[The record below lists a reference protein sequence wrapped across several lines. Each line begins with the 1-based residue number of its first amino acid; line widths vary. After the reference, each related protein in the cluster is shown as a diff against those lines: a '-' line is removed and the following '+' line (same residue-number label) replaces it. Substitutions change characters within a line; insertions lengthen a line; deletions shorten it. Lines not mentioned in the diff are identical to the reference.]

1 MRKISREKYNHI
13 KQLSSGK
20 EYISALAID
29 QRGSLKKMINSAEGG
44 VEDIQAA
51 VEEFKVAVSEEL
63 TPYASSILLDPEFGI
78 PASKA
83 RHEDAGL
90 LLAYEKTGYDA
101 TEEGRLPD
109 LIDDMSVQVIKENG
123 GNAVKFL
130 LYYDVD
136 ESDEINER
144 KHRFTERIGSECHG
158 EDIPF
163 FLEIVS
169 YDSKIEDAKSKE
181 YAEVKPRKVIEAMKE
196 FSKERYHVDVL
207 KVEVPV
213 NMNYVEGFGEE
224 VVHTKEEAQAFFNEQ
239 ADSTD
244 LPFIYLSAGVSAQ
257 LFNETLQ
264 FAKDSGAE
272 FHGVLC
278 GRATWKDSVDEY
290 VKGGEKQA
298 REWLR
303 TQGVKNIQALNE
315 VLETSATPWTELFE
329 VVDKES

>member
-1 MRKISREKYNHI
+1 MRKISKEKYNHI
-13 KQLSSGK
+13 KKLSTK
-20 EYISALAID
+20 EEYISALAID
-29 QRGSLKKMINSAEGG
+29 QRGSLKKMINATEGG
-44 VEDIQAA
+44 VDDIQSA
-51 VEEFKVAVSEEL
+51 VEEFKVAVSDEL
-63 TPYASSILLDPEFGI
+63 TPYASSILLDPEYGL
-78 PASKA
+78 PAANA

-109 LIDDMSVQVIKENG
+109 LIDDMSVQVIKEKG

-136 ESDEINER
+136 ESDEINEQ

-163 FLEIVS
+163 FLEIVT
-169 YDSKIEDAKSKE
+169 YDSKIDDAKGKE
-181 YAEVKPRKVIEAMKE
+181 YAAVKPRKVIDAMKE

-213 NMNYVEGFGEE
+213 NMNFVEGYGED
-224 VVHTKEEAQAFFNEQ
+224 VVHTKEEAQAFFKQ
-239 ADSTD
+239 QSDSTD
-244 LPFIYLSAGVSAQ
+244 LPFIYLSAGVSAE
-257 LFNETLQ
+257 LFNETLK
-264 FAKDSGAE
+264 FAKDAGAE

-290 VKGGEKQA
+290 VNGGEKQA
-298 REWLR
+298 REWLE
-303 TQGVKNIQALNE
+303 TQGVKNIEALNE
-315 VLETSATPWTELFE
+315 VLKEVATPWTNLFE
-329 VVDKES
+329 VIE